1 MEFEKIYLSKL
12 NRFIKLTFIYLF
24 EKSKRIIKYI
34 YKYIAVA
41 LNKTI
46 DINDLISNDVAVRNL
61 IFNSEIYILKGK
73 LDINNKQF
81 KYLPKGIYKVPKYH
95 IYEIN
100 NGLIRAGT
108 NNIYSQN
115 GKKIIGIDFQEMSL
129 DFKIIPNFQNINISY
144 IKGTVLVLGVGAIE
158 ENYSHAWTE
167 FAARAYACKIS
178 KIKFDFILIDKE
190 IGFLKE
196 ILNHINLKDGE
207 IIYSSNYKY
216 IKADKIIY
224 PELINNFKEY
234 FLNGVFVYHR
244 KYLPRWIKYLYE
256 DVSSRVSTNNI
267 NNYFEKIYISRR
279 NKKQRFISNEIDL
292 ISNLEELGFKTIY
305 FEDYKVIDQIRI
317 MKNAKKVVALHGAGL
332 VNINFCKKG
341 THILELFP
349 CNYQCAFF
357 YMHANMCELNY
368 DYYIGLHID
377 KLWKKSPIMENFKV
391 DISVI
396 TSFIKNKWNN

>member
-1 MEFEKIYLSKL
+1 MIFDKKYILKL
-12 NRFIKLTFIYLF
+12 IRFIKLIFIFLL
-24 EKSKRIIKYI
+24 EKTKRIIKYI
-34 YKYIAVA
+34 YRFICIA
-41 LNKTI
+41 NEKTI
-46 DINDLISNDVAVRNL
+46 NINDLIKKGDITQNL
-61 IFNSEIYILKGK
+61 IFNSEIYTLKNK
-73 LDINNKQF
+73 LDINNKKF
-81 KYLPKGIYKVPKYH
+81 KYLPEGIYKVPNYH
-95 IYEIN
+95 IYEIE
-100 NGLIRAGT
+100 NGVIRAGT
-108 NNIYSQN
+108 NNIFSQD
-115 GKKIIGIDFQEMSL
+115 GKKIIGIDFQEMNL
-129 DFKIIPNFQNINISY
+129 DFDIIFNLENINISN
-144 IKGTVLVLGVGAIE
+144 IDGTLLVLGVGFIE

-167 FAARAYACKIS
+167 FAARAYASKIS
-178 KIKFDFILIDKE
+178 KLKFDFILIDKE

-196 ILNHINLKDGE
+196 ILKLINLKDGK

-244 KYLPRWIKYLYE
+244 QYLPRWIKYLYE
-256 DVSSRVSTNNI
+256 DVSSRVSTNNLY
-267 NNYFEKIYISRR
+267 NYFEKIYISRR
-279 NKKQRFISNEIDL
+279 NKKQRLILNEIDL

-305 FEDYKVIDQIRI
+305 FEDFTVIDQIRI
-317 MKNAKKVVALHGAGL
+317 MKNAKKVIALHGAGL

-368 DYYIGLHID
+368 DYYIGLNKD
-377 KLWKKSPIMENFKV
+377 KLWKKSPIMENFEV
-391 DISVI
+391 DISEI